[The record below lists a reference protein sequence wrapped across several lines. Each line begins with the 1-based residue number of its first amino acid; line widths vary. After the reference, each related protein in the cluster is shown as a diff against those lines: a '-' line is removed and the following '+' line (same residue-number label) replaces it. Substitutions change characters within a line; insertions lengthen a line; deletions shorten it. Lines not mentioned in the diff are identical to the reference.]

1 MSVTPNIRGLQHVG
15 LVVPDVR
22 AATDFFVSG
31 LGAEPLFAVG
41 PIEVDEERAERYDV
55 KPGCTLVRLA
65 MLRIADGPNLELI
78 QFETNAPDPAPP
90 RNDRT
95 GGHHIA
101 FQVDNVEETA
111 RQLVTA
117 GATRCGTPAKVRAG
131 PFDGLGWHYLRTPWG
146 SYVELVAIPDGGIGF
161 EQSGSQRLFRP

>member
-15 LVVPDVR
+15 LVVPDVG
-22 AATDFFVSG
+22 AAIDFFVSG
-31 LGAEPLFAVG
+31 LGAEPLFSVG
-41 PIEVDEERAERYDV
+41 PIEVDAERARRYDV

-65 MLRIADGPNLELI
+65 MLRVADGPNLELI
-78 QFETNAPDPAPP
+78 QFETDAADPAPP
-90 RNDRT
+90 RNDGT

-111 RQLVTA
+111 RHLVKA

-131 PFDGLGWHYLRTPWG
+131 PFDGLAWHYLRTPWG
-146 SYVELVAIPDGGIGF
+146 SYVELVAIPDEGIGF
-161 EQSGSQRLFRP
+161 ERSGSQRVFRP

>member
-1 MSVTPNIRGLQHVG
+1 MSVTPKIRGLQHVG
-15 LVVPDVR
+15 LVVPDVG

-55 KPGCTLVRLA
+55 KQGCTLVRVA
-65 MLRIADGPNLELI
+65 MLRIAGGPNLELI
-78 QFETNAPDPAPP
+78 QFETTRPNRDLP

-101 FQVDNVEETA
+101 FQVDDVEETA
-111 RQLVTA
+111 RQLVKA
-117 GATRCGTPAKVRAG
+117 GATRCGTPAMVRAG
-131 PFDGLGWHYLRTPWG
+131 PFDGLAWHYLRTPWG
-146 SYVELVAIPDGGIGF
+146 SYVELVAIPDDGIGF
-161 EQSGSQRLFRP
+161 ERGGSQRMFRP